1 MGLGLAEVHNLT
13 LENITEVSKK
23 NEIIR
28 DQIFQRQTALESG
41 LVDTQG
47 KLEELSDQSFKHAKL
62 VNETLARESAR
73 MEKISSAMEKH
84 TFGQMN
90 EIKIQLQNLDEK
102 TEKWRI
108 NFEDSESKKLL
119 ELHSA
124 MKILNSNFQKV
135 SRDSKDRFDLQQQE
149 FHTFDNALK
158 NQLSDMRHKVEM
170 ELRGTEERTEQAT
183 VKYIAK
189 LQMGGVGGG
198 TGFLS
203 GGGINNLELDMM
215 FNSLKE
221 EMKTY
226 AERVVSQ
233 NSEKLIEQRH
243 NSEML
248 LEGRCNAYSVELER
262 KYRDMFM
269 EYKGELELA
278 DTDNRI
284 HQKTLLGEMLDQF

>member
-1 MGLGLAEVHNLT
+1 
-13 LENITEVSKK
+13 
-23 NEIIR
+23 
-28 DQIFQRQTALESG
+28 
-41 LVDTQG
+41 
-47 KLEELSDQSFKHAKL
+47 
-62 VNETLARESAR
+62 
-73 MEKISSAMEKH
+73 
-84 TFGQMN
+84 
-90 EIKIQLQNLDEK
+90 
-102 TEKWRI
+102 
-108 NFEDSESKKLL
+108 
-119 ELHSA
+119 
-124 MKILNSNFQKV
+124 
-135 SRDSKDRFDLQQQE
+135 
-149 FHTFDNALK
+149 
-158 NQLSDMRHKVEM
+158 M

-215 FNSLKE
+215 LNSLKE

-243 NSEML
+243 NSEIHLFFL
-248 LEGRCNAYSVELER
+248 LDATWRKMQCLTFVSAYSVELER

-284 HQKTLLGEMLDQF
+284 HQKTLLGEMLD